1 MEVARW
7 YVIWGTTSFKI
18 YKVVHTSCMESGRPI
33 KIWFNESISQ
43 AYIYMTLRWSEDEV
57 VAHQSAPIHK
67 QLN

>member
-1 MEVARW
+1 
-7 YVIWGTTSFKI
+7 
-18 YKVVHTSCMESGRPI
+18 MESGRPI